1 MTLSIAM
8 AIAFVTIQTESLGVY
23 IVKVVNVNTL
33 EFVLLLRIRPV
44 VGVVGVQQ
52 TKSGQGRCVTSV
64 MQVTTAKKIA
74 EEIV

>member
-23 IVKVVNVNTL
+23 IVKVVSVNTL
-33 EFVLLLRIRPV
+33 EFVWLLRIRPV
-44 VGVVGVQQ
+44 VGVVDVQQ
-52 TKSGQGRCVTSV
+52 IKSGQERCVTSV